1 MSHFPHDEP
10 VLDVSLRVDN
20 VPAAGRDISVQ
31 ADDAQRAAIA
41 DLLGISAVDQLLAQM
56 KAVKFRGGIRVEGRL
71 KARTVQPCVVTFEPV
86 VQEIDEPIDRVFLPD
101 ARETPSV
108 APGAEIF
115 VDLEA
120 DDPPDPLDGP
130 ELDLSPLV
138 IETLALALDPYPRA
152 PGASLQATGVTLDD
166 GKVSPFAVLN
176 VLKDN
181 KDKG

>member
-10 VLDVSLRVDN
+10 ALDASLRVDN
-20 VPAAGRDISVQ
+20 MPAIGRDISVE
-31 ADDAQRAAIA
+31 ADETQRAAIA
-41 DLLGISAVDQLLAQM
+41 DLLGISAVEKLSAQM

-71 KARTVQPCVVTFEPV
+71 KARTVQPCGVTFEPV
-86 VQEIDEPIDRVFLPD
+86 AQEIDEPIDRVFLPD
-101 ARETPSV
+101 VNEVQHA

-115 VDLEA
+115 VDLDA

-152 PGASLQATGVTLDD
+152 PGASLQAAGIVPVDD
-166 GKVSPFAVLN
+166 KVSPFAVLN